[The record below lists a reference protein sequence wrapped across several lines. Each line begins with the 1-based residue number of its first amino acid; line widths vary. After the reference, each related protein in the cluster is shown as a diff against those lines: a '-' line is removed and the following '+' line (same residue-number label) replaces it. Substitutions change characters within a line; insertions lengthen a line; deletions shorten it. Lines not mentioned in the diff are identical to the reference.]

1 MGDYYC
7 VNCGDK
13 FDEKPGRYETF
24 GCPDSN
30 EQPSDKPLTLNS
42 STEKNLS
49 GESIASDGVADKT
62 RNPENEKTADSGKIP
77 DKSAEGDAVNEFS
90 DGTAENG
97 ERAVGKGENCFR
109 CCPCCPKVLKSCL
122 QRMEC
127 RCFCC
132 CCSPAGH
139 SGYNGDDYCRSTPE
153 INSRICDKKPCQY
166 LPDGQILH
174 CGEPHT
180 CNNPVTHSGLCDER
194 PCRCM
199 RKRQLSGKSENFHR
213 GAQSEIPSVYNNFQ
227 NGQRPDARQTLPPE
241 FAPYP
246 FDRNGETG
254 RPVQGRNLNATSLV
268 FSILNIIFGCCWIGS
283 FLGIISLVLTVM
295 ASSAQS
301 EREEISRLNVANVIN
316 IVAVVSTL
324 ILVVLFFIGMF

>member
-24 GCPDSN
+24 GYQAVNSDSN

-97 ERAVGKGENCFR
+97 GRAVGKGENCFR
-109 CCPCCPKVLKSCL
+109 CCPCCP
-122 QRMEC
+122 
-127 RCFCC
+127 
-132 CCSPAGH
+132 
-139 SGYNGDDYCRSTPE
+139 
-153 INSRICDKKPCQY
+153 
-166 LPDGQILH
+166 
-174 CGEPHT
+174 
-180 CNNPVTHSGLCDER
+180 
-194 PCRCM
+194 
-199 RKRQLSGKSENFHR
+199 
-213 GAQSEIPSVYNNFQ
+213 
-227 NGQRPDARQTLPPE
+227 
-241 FAPYP
+241 
-246 FDRNGETG
+246 
-254 RPVQGRNLNATSLV
+254 
-268 FSILNIIFGCCWIGS
+268 
-283 FLGIISLVLTVM
+283 ISLVLTVM

-324 ILVVLFFIGMF
+324 ILVFLFFIGMF